1 MLILDDLSDAFEFLL
16 MQSSRNKQCE
26 ATSLSAH
33 HQHLALQVLSHMV
46 IHLTFPYLTRQQLH
60 PTQSNVDK
68 VDLEQ
73 SLIGLCV
80 GFCVVNVV
88 GVVRCPSRI

>member
-1 MLILDDLSDAFEFLL
+1 MLILDDSSDAFEFLL

-68 VDLEQ
+68 VDV
-73 SLIGLCV
+73 IGLCV
-80 GFCVVNVV
+80 GFCVVNVG

>member
-1 MLILDDLSDAFEFLL
+1 MLILDDSSDAFEFLL

-33 HQHLALQVLSHMV
+33 HQHLALQNLSHMV
-46 IHLTFPYLTRQQLH
+46 IHPTFPYLTRQQLH

-68 VDLEQ
+68 VD
-73 SLIGLCV
+73 
-80 GFCVVNVV
+80 VV
-88 GVVRCPSRI
+88 G

>member
-1 MLILDDLSDAFEFLL
+1 MLILDDSSDAFEFLL

-33 HQHLALQVLSHMV
+33 HQHLALQLLSHMV

-68 VDLEQ
+68 VDV
-73 SLIGLCV
+73 IGLCV

-88 GVVRCPSRI
+88 GVVRCPS